1 MELFELQ
8 ELWQQTDK
16 KISDNI
22 QLNKE
27 ILRRMLISKPEKRIN
42 WMRNKAI
49 FNLIMPLFFTIIV
62 LIPHLEFRQT
72 FDFYIGVSLFIS
84 ILTISYVWAI
94 KYYWLL
100 RKIKF
105 TDPILT
111 IKKNVSTLG
120 QFKIKITRKSFLLA
134 PIAMIAGFLIFPF
147 AIHPSNSSIMFF
159 ILFTIVAIVSVFFS
173 YRNIIQQYQKLN
185 DEVLEIEELERNS

>member
-27 ILRRMLISKPEKRIN
+27 ILRRMLISKPEKRIA
-42 WMRNKAI
+42 WLKYKAI
-49 FNLIMPLFFTIIV
+49 INLIMPIFLTIMV
-62 LIPHLEFRQT
+62 LVPHLEFRPT

-134 PIAMIAGFLIFPF
+134 PVAMIAVFLLSPITIQGF
-147 AIHPSNSSIMFF
+147 NSSIIFF
-159 ILFTIVAIVSVFFS
+159 ILLIIIMTASAFFS
-173 YRNIIQQYQKLN
+173 YRNIIQQHQKLN
-185 DEVLEIEELERNS
+185 DEVLEIEELERN

>member
-62 LIPHLEFRQT
+62 LIPHLEFRQS
-72 FDFYIGVSLFIS
+72 FDFYIGIGLFILIS
-84 ILTISYVWAI
+84 IVSYVWAI
-94 KYYWLL
+94 KYYLFL

-105 TDPILT
+105 TDSILT
-111 IKKNVSTLG
+111 IKKNVSTLS
-120 QFKIKITRKSFLLA
+120 QFKIKITRKSFLLIPVA
-134 PIAMIAGFLIFPF
+134 FIAGFLIFPV
-147 AIHPSNSSIMFF
+147 ANHASYPSIMFF
-159 ILFTIVAIVSVFFS
+159 IIFAIVAIASVFFS